1 MRVCI
6 LFQILYRFRLLQ
18 MRVYF
23 PVLFG
28 RSLFGCF
35 MYGSVCAS
43 TRNSWFTPLLPLP
56 RVLCFVNKFISSYL
70 TRGCTVSWM
79 MSCRFSLTLTVR
91 LFLTSSS
98 GELWFPHE
106 PSAASEGSEVQ
117 HAQQRAGDHCH
128 RGTLGVKVSLGIC
141 VFLKNLIQSCRLMH
155 LPSPLGNCC
164 HTINLPAEV
173 LDFCSMSITHPVH
186 FFSKLAYL
194 LF

>member
-1 MRVCI
+1 MRVNTKLLIYPSPPPSASLVFCKQVHFF
-6 LFQILYRFRLLQ
+6 LPHAWLYGLMNGAVQILTD
-18 MRVYF
+18 
-23 PVLFG
+23 
-28 RSLFGCF
+28 SDC
-35 MYGSVCAS
+35 S
-43 TRNSWFTPLLPLP
+43 PL
-56 RVLCFVNKFISSYL
+56 SH
-70 TRGCTVSWM
+70 
-79 MSCRFSLTLTVR
+79 
-91 LFLTSSS
+91 SSS